1 MNIDIEFYRR
11 QFYQEARDILE
22 TLNENVLQLEVRPED
37 RELINS
43 IFRGIHTI
51 KGSAGSFD
59 LDDISSFAHY
69 FESLLS
75 LLRDGVIDVNPDL
88 IDLILAG
95 IDHLFELINS
105 YEKGTPVQVDNA
117 LVEKFN
123 AIITGAKRTE
133 TRVKETRKQTKM
145 ESEETVPEEIE
156 EVLRENA
163 QKGLNIYK
171 ITLNYD
177 SETFRNGYDPLV
189 LLKNISDSSSFYK
202 AYVNW
207 RDIPSISDFNPY
219 ELYLSPTVYIAT
231 ELSKDDIIDL
241 AFDRSLIEVKDIS
254 FSVEAPELI
263 EDETQKELLRE
274 FLNQLPDFISALEAS
289 ALEYES
295 TGSPSALNNI
305 FRIIHTIKG
314 DSSYL
319 GIEELSRFAHT
330 FESFLEKL
338 RSGEFQPDPEYTDV
352 ILRAIDDIKDMT
364 SRVASGEELSLPDS
378 YRHLQKYLS
387 GMGKVSL
394 PKIDLSE
401 EEWEV
406 FIFELQEYTEV
417 ISSCLDSPLDR
428 EKLKVIGRM
437 ITGLAKLFK
446 YFNIDLAREQINKAL
461 NLIEIEDFDT
471 LPEIAGKI
479 VEITRDI
486 VENPDRYR
494 AGKSVITTE
503 EETKQ
508 VPQAPSVAEEIQTQL
523 METKGEVKPSESR
536 EQPREQVGV
545 LRVEERKVDQLSN
558 LVGEL
563 LVARNTYEYLLS
575 ELAVNSSVTQSLLKM
590 FKDNYY
596 LISRLTQ
603 EMNQQVASLRMVPL
617 RGVFSRFNRVV
628 RDISRRENKK
638 IRLVTDGEDI
648 EVDKK
653 IADILSEPLIHLVR
667 NACDHGIESPQERI
681 EKGKPE
687 EGTVILRAFQEG
699 TDIIIKVIDDGK
711 GIDRRRIYEKA
722 ISLGLDVPQSI
733 EDPGIFNLI
742 FLPGFSTKEVV
753 TDISGRGVGMDV
765 VRNAVTA
772 LGGKIDINSREGE
785 GTEITLT
792 IPTSIGITLALMVE
806 ANGEVYAIPMDY
818 IVETVKVPVDVLKKL
833 YDRIGFYYRGEIL
846 PVERLDV
853 LLSGETKEYKS
864 VKEFISPEIE
874 EVPLVVIKVAQGKYG
889 IAVDRLLR
897 NMEITIKPM
906 PDSFSGI
913 DIFSGVSISGDGRVI
928 LVLNPE
934 RLV

>member
-59 LDDISSFAHY
+59 LDDVSSFAHY
-69 FESLLS
+69 FESVLS

-95 IDHLFELINS
+95 IDHLFELING
-105 YEKGTPVQVDNA
+105 YEKGASLQVDNA

-123 AIITGAKRTE
+123 AIITDAKRTE
-133 TRVKETRKQTKM
+133 TRVEETRKEMKM
-145 ESEETVPEEIE
+145 ELEETIPEEID

-189 LLKNISDSSSFYK
+189 LLKNVSDYSSFYK

-207 RDIPSISDFNPY
+207 RDIPRISDFNPY

-231 ELSKDDIIDL
+231 ELSKEDIIDL
-241 AFDRSLIEVKDIS
+241 AFDRSLIKVKDIS
-254 FSVEAPELI
+254 FSAETLESV
-263 EDETQKELLRE
+263 EDETRKELLRE

-319 GIEELSRFAHT
+319 GIEELSRFTHT

-338 RSGEFQPDPEYTDV
+338 RSGEFQPNSEYTDL
-352 ILRAIDDIKDMT
+352 ILKATDDIKDMT
-364 SRVASGEELSLPDS
+364 SHVASGEELSLPDS
-378 YRHLQKYLS
+378 YRYLQRYLS
-387 GMGKVSL
+387 GIGVSF

-417 ISSCLDSPLDR
+417 ISSYLASSLDR

-446 YFNIDLAREQINKAL
+446 YFNIDLVKEQINKAL
-461 NLIEIEDFDT
+461 ELIELEDLDT

-494 AGKSVITTE
+494 TGKTVITPEKEIKRITQ
-503 EETKQ
+503 ET
-508 VPQAPSVAEEIQTQL
+508 SVAEKMQIQSV
-523 METKGEVKPSESR
+523 ETEGKIKPLESR

-575 ELAVNSSVTQSLLKM
+575 ELAVNNSVPQSLLKM

-603 EMNQQVASLRMVPL
+603 EMNQQVALLRMVPL
-617 RGVFSRFNRVV
+617 RGIFSRFSRVV
-628 RDISRRENKK
+628 RDISRKENKK
-638 IRLVTDGEDI
+638 IRLITDGEDI

-667 NACDHGIESPQERI
+667 NACDHGIESPQERV

-699 TDIIIKVIDDGK
+699 TNIIIKVIDDGK
-711 GIDRRRIYEKA
+711 GMDRRRIYEKA
-722 ISLGLDVPQSI
+722 ISLGLDVPPSA
-733 EDPGIFNLI
+733 EDPSIFNLI

-765 VRNAVTA
+765 VRNAVNA

-785 GTEITLT
+785 GTEVTLT

-806 ANGEVYAIPMDY
+806 TDGEVYAIPMDY
-818 IVETVKVPVDVLKKL
+818 IVETVKVPVDMLKKL
-833 YDRIGFYYRGEIL
+833 YDRIGFCYRGEIL

-853 LLSGETKEYKS
+853 LLNGEIKEYKS
-864 VKEFISPEIE
+864 VKEFISSEIE

-889 IAVDRLLR
+889 IVVDRLLR

-934 RLV
+934 KLV

>member
-59 LDDISSFAHY
+59 LDDVSSFAHY
-69 FESLLS
+69 FESVLS

-95 IDHLFELINS
+95 IDHLFELING
-105 YEKGTPVQVDNA
+105 YEKGASLQVDNA

-123 AIITGAKRTE
+123 AIITDAKRTE
-133 TRVKETRKQTKM
+133 TRVEETRKEMKM
-145 ESEETVPEEIE
+145 ELEETIPEEIDG
-156 EVLRENA
+156 VLRENA

-189 LLKNISDSSSFYK
+189 LLKNVSDYSSFYK

-207 RDIPSISDFNPY
+207 RDIPRISDFNPY

-231 ELSKDDIIDL
+231 ELSKEDIIDL
-241 AFDRSLIEVKDIS
+241 AFDRSLIKVKDIS
-254 FSVEAPELI
+254 FSAETLESV

-295 TGSPSALNNI
+295 TGSISALNNI

-338 RSGEFQPDPEYTDV
+338 RAGEFQPNPEYTDL
-352 ILRAIDDIKDMT
+352 ILKAIDDIKDMT
-364 SRVASGEELSLPDS
+364 SHVASGEELSLPDS
-378 YRHLQKYLS
+378 YRYLQRYLS
-387 GMGKVSL
+387 GIGVSF

-417 ISSCLDSPLDR
+417 ISSYLASSLDR

-446 YFNIDLAREQINKAL
+446 YFNIDLVKEQINKAL
-461 NLIEIEDFDT
+461 ELIELEDLDT

-494 AGKSVITTE
+494 TGKTVITPEKEIKRITQ
-503 EETKQ
+503 ET
-508 VPQAPSVAEEIQTQL
+508 SVAEKMQIQSV
-523 METKGEVKPSESR
+523 ETEGKIKPLESR

-575 ELAVNSSVTQSLLKM
+575 ELAVNNSVPQSLLKM

-603 EMNQQVASLRMVPL
+603 EMNQQVALLRMVPL
-617 RGVFSRFNRVV
+617 RGIFSRFSRVV
-628 RDISRRENKK
+628 RDISRKENKK
-638 IRLVTDGEDI
+638 IRLITDGEDI

-667 NACDHGIESPQERI
+667 NACDHGIESPQERV

-699 TDIIIKVIDDGK
+699 TNIIIKVIDDGK
-711 GIDRRRIYEKA
+711 GMDRRRIYEKA
-722 ISLGLDVPQSI
+722 ISLGLDVPPSA
-733 EDPGIFNLI
+733 EDPSIFNLI

-765 VRNAVTA
+765 VRNAVNA

-785 GTEITLT
+785 GTEVTLT

-806 ANGEVYAIPMDY
+806 TDGEVYAIPMDY
-818 IVETVKVPVDVLKKL
+818 IVETVKVPVDMLKKL
-833 YDRIGFYYRGEIL
+833 YDRIGFCYRGEIL

-853 LLSGETKEYKS
+853 LLNGEIKEYKS
-864 VKEFISPEIE
+864 VKEFISSEIE

-889 IAVDRLLR
+889 IVVDRLLR

-934 RLV
+934 KLV